1 MKSFIKKDLTEKF
14 EFTRAGYHYVNICYD
29 RENHKGIW
37 ELRKTIDGQSRSF
50 GFEVVKGLKTK
61 NPDGNIVYVYPSSE
75 QFGIAGF
82 YLVGKN
88 ALTLSINKL
97 KSL

>member
-29 RENHKGIW
+29 KENHKGIW
-37 ELRKTIDGQSRSF
+37 ELRRDNKCF

-82 YLVGKN
+82 YIVGKN